1 MAQPNGKD
9 VRIAI
14 TAQGKDEAA
23 MLHHVSRNC
32 GFEKSAH
39 FDCPRTTFEEAKRQQ
54 FQLFITY
61 HDFPDMSGLTMIQSL
76 RSTGN
81 YGLEPHILLVN
92 QIDHDVLVVLAENNI
107 KYAVQKPFHSDHI
120 NQKLASL
127 WQEEQHL
134 SAFEKDYREA
144 HAALQS
150 GLLEMAYDLAVKLLK
165 THKLHEKTLLL
176 LGDIEIKM
184 GRNAEARKFY
194 EKAQTS
200 YPDSYVATHK
210 LAQILMSEGDFAQA
224 AELLDKLQKL
234 SPLNIE
240 ILANAGLSNFE
251 IRKFKEAQSAMARL
265 RFLDYK
271 RQDANEIL
279 ARIAIQEGNF
289 QAAMRFLKDSH
300 DSKGIVRVLKVEG
313 NVFADRNSHLRMID
327 MYLSMLSLLEDQ
339 SQSFEIY
346 YHLGEAYAEIY
357 DLFNAVKYL
366 KKSVEL
372 NPDFGLARNAL
383 KRYSS
388 N

>member
-14 TAQGKDEAA
+14 TAQSKDEAA

-32 GFEKSAH
+32 GFEKSVV
-39 FDCPRTTFEEAKRQQ
+39 FDCPRSTFEEAKRQQ

-81 YGLEPHILLVN
+81 YGLEPHLFLVN
-92 QIDHDVLVVLAENNI
+92 HIDNDVLVVLAENNI

-127 WQEEQHL
+127 WHEELHL
-134 SAFEKDYREA
+134 SAFERDYREA
-144 HAALQS
+144 HAALQG
-150 GLLEMAYDLAVKLLK
+150 GLLEMAYDLAIKVLK
-165 THKLHEKTLLL
+165 THKLHEKILLL

-184 GRNAEARKFY
+184 GRNSESRKFY

-200 YPDSYVATHK
+200 YPDSYVASHK
-210 LAQILMSEGDFAQA
+210 LAQILMSEGNFAQA
-224 AELLDKLQKL
+224 AELLNNLQKL

-240 ILANAGLSNFE
+240 ILAHTGLSNFE
-251 IRKFKEAQSAMARL
+251 IGKFKEAKSAMTRL
-265 RFLDYK
+265 RYLDHK

-279 ARIAIQEGNF
+279 ARVAIQEGNF
-289 QAAMRFLKDSH
+289 QGALEFLKDSH
-300 DSKGIVRVLKVEG
+300 DSKEIVRVLKTEG
-313 NVFADRNSHLRMID
+313 NVFAGRNSHLRMID
-327 MYLSMLSLLEDQ
+327 MYLSMLSLLEDH
-339 SQSFEIY
+339 SQSYEIY
-346 YHLGEAYAEIY
+346 YQLGEAYAEIY
-357 DLFNAVKYL
+357 DLFNAVKYI
-366 KKSVEL
+366 KKSLEL
-372 NPDFGLARNAL
+372 NPDFTLARNAL

-388 N
+388 H